1 MVFFRVD
8 FDHCAVPRD
17 RFEIFPDFLPV
28 PWLFRNVGLASGGIV
43 DDLVGMSHEVESSG
57 RDHPHQFVEIVRNQ
71 LAQVVA
77 EMKAQVFC
85 KRLRVGVYI
94 DIFPTGLDQVHRSDP
109 VVQRQFLK
117 VVRSRVA
124 LFVQVVDFESGVQFD
139 PIRVCG
145 FQPVDFR
152 KVGRHPFR
160 FQRPAGRER
169 ERCVRRDSVSGESL
183 PHGLLDE
190 ILHRSFPVAERAMA
204 VVVGAVVRS
213 VGSHVR
219 VTVFV

>member
-1 MVFFRVD
+1 M
-8 FDHCAVPRD
+8 AVPQCR
-17 RFEIFPDFLPV
+17 
-28 PWLFRNVGLASGGIV
+28 LASGGIV

-85 KRLRVGVYI
+85 KRLRVGVYV
-94 DIFPTGLDQVHRSDP
+94 DIFPAGLDQVHRSDP
-109 VVQRQFLK
+109 VVQRQPLK

-183 PHGLLDE
+183 PARPPRRNPPSELSRRRTSNGCG
-190 ILHRSFPVAERAMA
+190 SWC
-204 VVVGAVVRS
+204 GCS
-213 VGSHVR
+213 VCR
-219 VTVFV
+219 